1 MNRSR
6 PLPLAMV
13 TSLGLLVLAAIPA
26 PALPETATSPSTV
39 IEWWDTT
46 GPGAAMTVIRLAA
59 MVACG
64 YVAAVAALYT
74 LADALRLGWLRR
86 LALLAAS
93 PGLRR
98 QLSAGALTLAVVAT
112 PATAHAQAAHDEPS
126 IVLTDVGAVP
136 AGHQVEAEPS
146 SILIADIGPAIIE
159 PPAEQT
165 VRHVTPPGPHVDGF
179 GHYEVTAAP
188 DAWVVEA
195 GDHLWAI
202 AEHLLEAAGRPTD
215 DGTVAGYWTRLIAAN
230 TAALDGDP
238 DLLHVGQVISLPPLD
253 QG

>member
-1 MNRSR
+1 MNRSS

-64 YVAAVAALYT
+64 YVAAVAVLYT

-93 PGLRR
+93 PALRR
-98 QLSAGALTLAVVAT
+98 QLSAGALTLAVVATT

-165 VRHVTPPGPHVDGF
+165 VRHVTCI
-179 GHYEVTAAP
+179 TN
-188 DAWVVEA
+188 
-195 GDHLWAI
+195 I
-202 AEHLLEAAGRPTD
+202 TKTSTSAGRLASTSIASTSQSKVENQNSTCCFC
-215 DGTVAGYWTRLIAAN
+215 DGSRG
-230 TAALDGDP
+230 
-238 DLLHVGQVISLPPLD
+238 
-253 QG
+253 

>member
-1 MNRSR
+1 M
-6 PLPLAMV
+6 MF
-13 TSLGLLVLAAIPA
+13 
-26 PALPETATSPSTV
+26 E
-39 IEWWDTT
+39 
-46 GPGAAMTVIRLAA
+46 
-59 MVACG
+59 
-64 YVAAVAALYT
+64 
-74 LADALRLGWLRR
+74 
-86 LALLAAS
+86 
-93 PGLRR
+93 
-98 QLSAGALTLAVVAT
+98 SAGAGLDVVFGEQPRIHRTLV
-112 PATAHAQAAHDEPS
+112 HRR
-126 IVLTDVGAVP
+126 
-136 AGHQVEAEPS
+136 HQLVN
-146 SILIADIGPAIIE
+146 IMLIADIGPAIIE

-179 GHYEVTAAP
+179 GHDEVTAAP